1 MFARYWEKFLKV
13 AYTTTSCRMRSG
25 VRELD
30 LHICDSAATVPAKVA
45 TIRLLM

>member
-30 LHICDSAATVPAKVA
+30 LHICDSAATE
-45 TIRLLM
+45 RSQGCLYYC